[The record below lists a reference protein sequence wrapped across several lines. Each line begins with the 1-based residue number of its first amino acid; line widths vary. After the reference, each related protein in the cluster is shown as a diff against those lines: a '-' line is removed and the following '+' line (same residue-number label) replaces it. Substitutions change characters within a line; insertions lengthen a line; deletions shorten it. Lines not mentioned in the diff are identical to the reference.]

1 MIRWLSQ
8 LSVAMDWALSFSVD
22 LAQTRTFPALVNL
35 VQRSFRLFQNAL
47 QFLEERH
54 PLRDRLSLV
63 HLFGHFEEFVL
74 KLIEFLVR
82 HGRLSA
88 LPFHA
93 SCQIQAIHEQPD
105 YKSGKYYREDV
116 NEVHQRSC

>member
-1 MIRWLSQ
+1 
-8 LSVAMDWALSFSVD
+8 
-22 LAQTRTFPALVNL
+22 
-35 VQRSFRLFQNAL
+35 
-47 QFLEERH
+47 
-54 PLRDRLSLV
+54 V

-93 SCQIQAIHEQPD
+93 FCQIQAIHEQPD
-105 YKSGKYYREDV
+105 YKIGKYYREDV
-116 NEVHQRSC
+116 NEVHRRSC